1 MWNLREQWESHA
13 MGVRFSMKSVHR
25 ASHGHWEYNCKNEVL
40 LNFCNCPK
48 CLGQLDGHIN
58 ILKPTP
64 VSIV

>member
-40 LNFCNCPK
+40 LDSATVPNAWDS
-48 CLGQLDGHIN
+48 LMGTLI
-58 ILKPTP
+58 
-64 VSIV
+64 S